1 MSFQKLPMWIRKKGI
16 NNIEKMVLGLTE
28 CDFETTCWALCGVKT
43 TRVKLKLQ
51 RQLLL
56 CGYEICL
63 FLFDRTARI
72 DTTEVLT
79 CQGSF
84 GGFETTCFQLDRAAS
99 FKTTGI
105 SYFSCDKS
113 PPKLWA
119 PREPTLG
126 NYVVGT

>member
-72 DTTEVLT
+72 DTTEVST
-79 CQGSF
+79 SQGSF
-84 GGFETTCFQLDRAAS
+84 CGFETTCFQLDRAAS
-99 FKTTGI
+99 FEITGI
-105 SYFSCDKS
+105 SYRRTGSSIRITD
-113 PPKLWA
+113 P
-119 PREPTLG
+119 LG
-126 NYVVGT
+126 IRRSSKHLLP